1 MRLTESEMR
10 RRVRSALLEADR
22 HYVGWEG
29 YAPRWTVPIPPQIM
43 AALVRICT
51 GVSEHIE
58 QNYPP
63 RPESGYVFGEQDV
76 DLADEWA
83 QEIKRVVKGDPVVE
97 RGLLGVITLFRS
109 LLPSNLRT
117 HVSTAVPTVEM
128 TFARGNFLD
137 TVAHAFNVFRDNP
150 EGRVSVLLSTLAITW
165 GGYTTRQGLISEGN
179 ETLSTK
185 PWPDC
190 TNMRSGTGPLPPAIN
205 TALIKIC
212 SSAAEHVEQNYPRP
226 QTSALDEEWS
236 KETVAAMKGDP
247 TIERA
252 VKTVLSIY
260 KTMIPTQV
268 RSLIDFDG
276 TRSNLGTEARR
287 YVCVYLAHPW
297 LPFNEFSDSQLCML
311 VATLSRLCKE
321 HLEEESYTD

>member
-1 MRLTESEMR
+1 
-10 RRVRSALLEADR
+10 
-22 HYVGWEG
+22 
-29 YAPRWTVPIPPQIM
+29 M

-226 QTSALDEEWS
+226 PTSALDEEWS

-321 HLEEESYTD
+321 HLAEESYTD